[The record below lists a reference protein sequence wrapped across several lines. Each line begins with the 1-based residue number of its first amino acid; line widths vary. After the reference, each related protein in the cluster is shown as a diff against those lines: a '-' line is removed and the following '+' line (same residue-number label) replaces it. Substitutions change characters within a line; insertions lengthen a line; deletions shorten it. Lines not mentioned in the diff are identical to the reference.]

1 MASCLAAVS
10 MARSVVTRLL
20 AASPCSTIAVC
31 WELASNVTTR
41 FLSFLMLAYIIS
53 WLMVR
58 VAITVVNIIYL
69 CPPKHRQVIGLPSV
83 SCLAHRLGSPARWSG
98 SKDGWLPAHRL
109 ATGVGLCN
117 VQAWGLPY
125 PSG

>member
-1 MASCLAAVS
+1 MLANRVADWS
-10 MARSVVTRLL
+10 WYRRWS
-20 AASPCSTIAVC
+20 STC
-31 WELASNVTTR
+31 
-41 FLSFLMLAYIIS
+41 FLSFLITMHIIS

-58 VAITVVNIIYL
+58 LAAITVINIIFL
-69 CPPKHRQVIGLPSV
+69 CPPKDRQVIGQPSV

-98 SKDGWLPAHRL
+98 SKDGWLPAHRS
-109 ATGVGLCN
+109 ATGVGLCS